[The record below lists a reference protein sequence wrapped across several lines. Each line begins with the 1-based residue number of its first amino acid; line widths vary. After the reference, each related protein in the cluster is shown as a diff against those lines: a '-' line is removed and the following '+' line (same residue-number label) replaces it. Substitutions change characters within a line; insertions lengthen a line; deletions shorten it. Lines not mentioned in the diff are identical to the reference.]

1 MPALVRSFAA
11 VAFLVTAC
19 TKAEPPAASV
29 ASASAS
35 TPVPVA
41 PVASAAPD
49 AGSVPEAVAATDAVG
64 TLRSAT
70 TFDDVH
76 IGYSGSLS
84 PNVAAFRQVL
94 ARPGAADVFRDLV
107 EHGTPAGRL
116 YGVSG
121 LYLADRPAFA
131 PAVARL
137 SAAGGDVTRFQG
149 CEQGQD
155 HVASVLRSP
164 GPARVVVAAG
174 ETLEAAR
181 ARAPRGAACDIEGG
195 CIPLSFAAAK

>member
-1 MPALVRSFAA
+1 MRLPLILAAAATVAALG
-11 VAFLVTAC
+11 
-19 TKAEPPAASV
+19 
-29 ASASAS
+29 
-35 TPVPVA
+35 
-41 PVASAAPD
+41 ASAA
-49 AGSVPEAVAATDAVG
+49 S
-64 TLRSAT
+64 
-70 TFDDVH
+70 
-76 IGYSGSLS
+76 
-84 PNVAAFRQVL
+84 
-94 ARPGAADVFRDLV
+94 AADLPSFADAPPPAPPPLAWSPWLV
-107 EHGTPAGRL
+107 RVRAL
-116 YGVSG
+116 GVLPDPG
-121 LYLADRPAFA
+121 
-131 PAVARL
+131 ARL

>member
-1 MPALVRSFAA
+1 MPASFRSLAA
-11 VAFLVTAC
+11 VVFLATAC

-41 PVASAAPD
+41 PVAIAAPD
-49 AGSVPEAVAATDAVG
+49 AVA
-64 TLRSAT
+64 TLRSAS
-70 TFDDVH
+70 TFDDVR

-94 ARPGAADVFRDLV
+94 AGPGAAAAFHDLV

-116 YGVSG
+116 YGVAG

-131 PAVARL
+131 PAVDRL
-137 SAAGGDVTRFQG
+137 AATGGDVMRFQG

-155 HVASVLRSP
+155 HVKSVLRSP
-164 GPARVVVAAG
+164 GPARIVVAAG
-174 ETLEAAR
+174 ETLDAAR

-195 CIPLSFAAAK
+195 CIPLSFAEPRAQ